1 MYVAPFIL
9 RSSDQLQSAQIT
21 SGVHFFGACDLLRG
35 ASSAL
40 IPLSSIGQNLQVRIA
55 ALPILDN
62 LSYSVTFPSDPRIF
76 KRRLGLKKLR
86 NLLRDSSRILAA
98 PFNYV

>member
-62 LSYSVTFPSDPRIF
+62 LSYSVTFPSDPRKLKDVLVLRTFAIF
-76 KRRLGLKKLR
+76 CETVQ
-86 NLLRDSSRILAA
+86 RILAA

>member
-1 MYVAPFIL
+1 MYVAPSIL

-40 IPLSSIGQNLQVRIA
+40 TPLSSIGQNLQVRTA
-55 ALPILDN
+55 ALFLTTYLI
-62 LSYSVTFPSDPRIF
+62 
-76 KRRLGLKKLR
+76 RLFFLQTHG
-86 NLLRDSSRILAA
+86 N
-98 PFNYV
+98 